1 MWALAVR
8 LLSVGRGARLQAA
21 LPVVAVAVATTL
33 LLLTLGAWRGFDAR
47 ATRTAWRVPQQ
58 ADDPTA
64 LLALRTDYVRDR
76 PISIVELAALG
87 QGAPVPPGMDH
98 VPAPGELWV
107 SPALAGLLRTLP
119 ADQLADRFRVRAS
132 GSEPAGGELRVR
144 ASGSEPAGGDQRS
157 GEPTGML
164 ATRSVAHPDELV
176 AVIGRAPNDAA
187 MTTTR
192 HALPDDDLQVVPA
205 TGIASWS
212 TTPDARA
219 EMYILLA
226 RIGVMLM
233 VVPLLALGGS
243 ASRLVAARRNRRLSL
258 LRLMGGSV
266 GQVMAVTAAE
276 TGALGAVGALLGG
289 LAYVVSLPLAAHVP
303 IGGGGWFVADI
314 WVGPMA
320 FAATLLAVVAM
331 VVASAVINL
340 LPVARQPFA
349 TARAQRAGGARV
361 WRLAAMAAAVAV
373 FWLNSDEGWRNVA
386 LPLGLVLVSFAVAG
400 PWAIRVLGLV
410 IARTARRAPTL
421 LAGRRLI
428 EDPRSGWRAV
438 AGMVLAAFIAGYMAV
453 AVPGDVDLSLFG
465 PADRL
470 RLVVPAAD
478 AEAVAGEARDRLA
491 AADVGAEVTL
501 DDPPF
506 WAADT
511 DRTVWIA
518 AAGHGGTLDR
528 ARTALTDVVPGA
540 VARTPVDDS
549 RVNIIIFDDVRVGAI
564 VVLVAAFLVAAVSA
578 GVGGIARVLDQQGT
592 LTLVR
597 LAGAPVSAL
606 AAARRR
612 EVVAPL
618 ALCGGGAGLL
628 GVGLGALT
636 IGGIGVAP
644 DSRWTTL
651 FAGLAAAGVVAVLGA
666 DLLSRPVLRRATAD
680 LSERE

>member
-132 GSEPAGGELRVR
+132 GSEP
-144 ASGSEPAGGDQRS
+144 
-157 GEPTGML
+157 TGML
-164 ATRSVAHPDELV
+164 APRSVAHPDELV
-176 AVIGRAPNDAA
+176 AVIGRAPNHAA